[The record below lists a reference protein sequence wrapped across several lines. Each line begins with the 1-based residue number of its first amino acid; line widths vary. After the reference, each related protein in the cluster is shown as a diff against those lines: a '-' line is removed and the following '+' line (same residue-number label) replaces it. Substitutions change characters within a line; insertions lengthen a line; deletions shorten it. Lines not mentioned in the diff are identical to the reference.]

1 MISVCEPVRGRAG
14 GRMRKTAFTFSI
26 LAALAMAWAGLA
38 GPSVP
43 ASDKPKA
50 EDLVSKHLDALG
62 TTEARAALKSLNVE
76 GNLLTKF
83 LRGGSGLAG
92 GAFFMGFTG
101 HKILMGAKFN
111 TPSYPGESYAFDGE
125 KKTIGYVLPGQ
136 RSQLEDFLNHN
147 GEVLAEGLI
156 GGTLST
162 AWALYDWQSRN
173 ARLDVDGL
181 KKVDGKEL
189 FRVSYHPRHGT
200 GDLKIYLFF
209 DPGTFRHV
217 KTIYTE
223 QGQAQMGSTPGMS
236 SVGGGAN
243 LTLEE
248 DFGGFAPV
256 NKLMLP
262 TQWTLK
268 YSQEGIGSGSSM
280 VEFDMDIAR
289 IQANPNLS
297 GVTFRIQ

>member
-1 MISVCEPVRGRAG
+1 
-14 GRMRKTAFTFSI
+14 MRKTTFSFSI
-26 LAALAMAWAGLA
+26 LLAAAIALAGFA

-50 EDLVSKHLDALG
+50 EELVSKHLDALG

-83 LRGGSGLAG
+83 LRGGSGAAG
-92 GAFFMGFTG
+92 GPFAMVSTG
-101 HKILMGAKFN
+101 HKILMEAKFDIP
-111 TPSYPGESYAFDGE
+111 TYPGESYAFDGD
-125 KKTIGYVLPGQ
+125 KKTIGFIVPGQ

-162 AWALYDWQSRN
+162 AWPLYDWQSRN

-209 DPGTFRHV
+209 DPETFRHV

-223 QGQAQMGSTPGMS
+223 QSQAQMGSTPGMS

-243 LTLEE
+243 LTMEE
-248 DFGGFAPV
+248 DFGGFTKV

-262 TQWTLK
+262 TQWTIK
-268 YSQEGIGSGSSM
+268 YEQEGIGSGSSM
-280 VEFDMDIAR
+280 VQFDMTISK

>member
-1 MISVCEPVRGRAG
+1 
-14 GRMRKTAFTFSI
+14 MRKTMYSFSI
-26 LAALAMAWAGLA
+26 LLAAAIALAGFA

-50 EDLVSKHLDALG
+50 EELVSKHLDALG
-62 TTEARAALKSLNVE
+62 TTEARTALKSLNVV
-76 GNLLTKF
+76 GNLQTKF
-83 LRGGSGLAG
+83 LRGGTGVAG
-92 GAFFMGFTG
+92 GPFAMVSTG
-101 HKILMGAKFN
+101 HKILMEAKFDIP
-111 TPSYPGESYAFDGE
+111 TYPGESYAFDGD
-125 KKTIGYVLPGQ
+125 KKTIGFVVPGQ
-136 RSQLEDFLNHN
+136 RSQLEDFLNYN

-162 AWALYDWQSRN
+162 AWPLYDWQTRN

-209 DPGTFRHV
+209 DPETFRHL

-223 QGQAQMGSTPGMS
+223 QSQAQMGSTPGMS

-248 DFGGFAPV
+248 DFGGFAKV
-256 NKLMLP
+256 NNLMLP

-268 YSQEGIGSGSSM
+268 YEQEGIGSGSSL
-280 VEFDMDIAR
+280 VQFDMSISR

>member
-1 MISVCEPVRGRAG
+1 
-14 GRMRKTAFTFSI
+14 MRKSAFSLSVL
-26 LAALAMAWAGLA
+26 LAAAMAVAGFA

-43 ASDKPKA
+43 VSDKPKA

-62 TTEARAALKSLNVE
+62 AAEARAALKSLNVE
-76 GNLLTKF
+76 GNALTKF

-92 GAFFMGFTG
+92 GPFAMVSTG
-101 HKILMGAKFN
+101 HKILMQAKFDIP
-111 TPSYPGESYAFDGE
+111 TYPGESYAFDGE
-125 KKTIGYVLPGQ
+125 KKTIGFVIPGQ

-162 AWALYDWQSRN
+162 AWPLYDWQTRSAKLN
-173 ARLDVDGL
+173 VDGL

-189 FRVSYHPRHGT
+189 FRVTYHPRHGT

-209 DPGTFRHV
+209 DPANFRHV

-223 QGQAQMGSTPGMS
+223 QSQAQMGSTPGLS

-248 DFGGFAPV
+248 EFGGFTKV
-256 NKLMLP
+256 NELMLP

-268 YSQEGIGSGSSM
+268 YEQEGIGSGSSI
-280 VEFDMDIAR
+280 VEFDMTIAR
-289 IQANPNLS
+289 IQVNPNVS
-297 GVTFRIQ
+297 GVTFQIR

>member
-1 MISVCEPVRGRAG
+1 
-14 GRMRKTAFTFSI
+14 MRKTMYSFSI
-26 LAALAMAWAGLA
+26 LLAAAIALAGFA

-50 EDLVSKHLDALG
+50 EELVSKHLDALG
-62 TTEARAALKSLNVE
+62 TTEARTALKSLNVE

-83 LRGGSGLAG
+83 LRGGSGAAG
-92 GAFFMGFTG
+92 GPFAMVSTG
-101 HKILMGAKFN
+101 HKILMEAKFDIP
-111 TPSYPGESYAFDGE
+111 TYPGESYAFDGD
-125 KKTIGYVLPGQ
+125 KKTIGFIVPGQ
-136 RSQLEDFLNHN
+136 RSQLEDFLNYN

-162 AWALYDWQSRN
+162 AWPLYDWQSRN

-209 DPGTFRHV
+209 DPQTFRHV

-223 QGQAQMGSTPGMS
+223 QSQAQMGSTPGMS

-248 DFGGFAPV
+248 DFGGFAKV
-256 NKLMLP
+256 NNLMLP
-262 TQWTLK
+262 TQWTMK
-268 YSQEGIGSGSSM
+268 YEQEGIGSGSSM
-280 VEFDMDIAR
+280 VQFDMTISR

>member
-1 MISVCEPVRGRAG
+1 
-14 GRMRKTAFTFSI
+14 MRKTMFSFSI
-26 LAALAMAWAGLA
+26 LLAAAIALAGV

-50 EDLVSKHLDALG
+50 EELVSKHLDALG
-62 TTEARAALKSLNVE
+62 TTEARTALKSLNVE
-76 GNLLTKF
+76 GNLQTKF
-83 LRGGSGLAG
+83 LRGGTGVAG
-92 GAFFMGFTG
+92 GPFAMVSTG
-101 HKILMGAKFN
+101 HKILMEAKFDIP
-111 TPSYPGESYAFDGE
+111 TYPGESYAFDGD
-125 KKTIGYVLPGQ
+125 KKTIGFVIPGQ

-162 AWALYDWQSRN
+162 AWPLYDWQSRN

-209 DPGTFRHV
+209 DPQTFRHV

-223 QGQAQMGSTPGMS
+223 QSQAQMGSTPGMS

-248 DFGGFAPV
+248 DFGGFAKV
-256 NKLMLP
+256 NNLMLP
-262 TQWTLK
+262 TQWTMK
-268 YSQEGIGSGSSM
+268 YEQEGIGNGSSM
-280 VEFDMDIAR
+280 VQFDMTISR

>member
-1 MISVCEPVRGRAG
+1 
-14 GRMRKTAFTFSI
+14 MRKTAFTFSI

-92 GAFFMGFTG
+92 GPFSMVSTG
-101 HKILMGAKFN
+101 HKILMEAKFN